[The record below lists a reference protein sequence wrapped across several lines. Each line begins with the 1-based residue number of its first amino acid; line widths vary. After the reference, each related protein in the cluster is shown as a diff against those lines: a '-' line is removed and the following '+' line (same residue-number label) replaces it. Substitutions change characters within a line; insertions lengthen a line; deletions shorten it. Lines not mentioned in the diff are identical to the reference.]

1 MKRISANCKINKSGF
16 RQNYRKR
23 EMKLSL
29 FFHFVGT
36 CLEDGSKF
44 GGCAFEDG
52 EKSGEGLA
60 VGAHF
65 GEVIDASEIEDFATD
80 EAARN
85 FEVRII
91 FGKIDSNASRGDR
104 IVGFHCDGDGAME
117 FCTNGFEDGTGEGFF
132 RECIF
137 DDAESDAFSTE
148 FRANLID
155 RIHGDAGSIGDHD
168 GIDAIEQRFIGRYRG
183 FFFVSVHNSSN

>member
-1 MKRISANCKINKSGF
+1 MMRIYAKKGNKKKKG
-16 RQNYRKR
+16 NG
-23 EMKLSL
+23 L
-29 FFHFVGT
+29 FGHFV
-36 CLEDGSKF
+36 CFCFEDGSEF
-44 GGCAFEDG
+44 RGRTFEDG

-65 GEVIDASEIEDFATD
+65 GEIIDTGEIEDFTTD

-85 FEVRII
+85 FEVRIV

-104 IVGFHCDGDGAME
+104 IIGFHCDGDGAME
-117 FCTNGFEDGTGEGFF
+117 FCTNGFEDSAGEGFF

-137 DDAESDAFSTE
+137 NDAESDAFSTE

-155 RIHGDAGSIGDHD
+155 RIHGDARSIGDHD
-168 GIDAIEQRFIGRYRG
+168 GIDAIKQRFIGRYRG